1 MDMKELS
8 IGRVLDEYLPTVK
21 DGEMRDAI
29 VASVMKSATIE
40 KAFSTPQGKLILE
53 GAVNLI
59 QKELIGILDDCKIV
73 KMDNPAPSSIA
84 ARARNINVTIGLLEQ
99 WATIYYSGKNILE
112 QAKITKKR

>member
-53 GAVNLI
+53 GAINLI
-59 QKELIGILDDCKIV
+59 QKELIGIIDDCKVI
-73 KMDNPAPSSIA
+73 KMNNSTPVSIT
-84 ARARNINVTIGLLEQ
+84 ARATNINIIIGLMEQ